1 MASFHGD
8 AQTSGHDP
16 YGGLFKSMKMVPTG
30 SVLTGLMM
38 SNFSLSRKSI

>member
-1 MASFHGD
+1 MATFHGD

-16 YGGLFKSMKMVPTG
+16 YGGLFKSLKMVPTG

-38 SNFSLSRKSI
+38 SNFAVDEKL